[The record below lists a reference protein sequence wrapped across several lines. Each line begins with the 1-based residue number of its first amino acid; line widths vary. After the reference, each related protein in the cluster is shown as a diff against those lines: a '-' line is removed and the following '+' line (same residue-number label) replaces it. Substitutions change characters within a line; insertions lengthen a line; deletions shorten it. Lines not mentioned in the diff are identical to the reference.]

1 MPLYE
6 YECKN
11 GHRFEVKRPID
22 RRHDEIHCQDCRA
35 IARLVMSLSVWR
47 MGFEW
52 LKTAKMP
59 DVPTDAGYHQEFD
72 QAYSPAGDI
81 YRKA

>member
-1 MPLYE
+1 MSESAEPS
-6 YECKN
+6 ECGKC
-11 GHRFEVKRPID
+11 GRTSPRVI
-22 RRHDEIHCQDCRA
+22 
-35 IARLVMSLSVWR
+35 SLSLWK

-52 LKTAKMP
+52 LKTKKMP
-59 DVPTDAGYHQEFD
+59 DVPTDAGYHPEFD